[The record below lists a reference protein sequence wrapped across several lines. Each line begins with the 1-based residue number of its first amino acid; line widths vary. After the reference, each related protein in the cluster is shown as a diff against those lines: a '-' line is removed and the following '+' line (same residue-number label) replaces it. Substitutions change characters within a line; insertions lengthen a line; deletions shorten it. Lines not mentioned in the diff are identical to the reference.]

1 MVTFTMVTVDAESH
15 KKCSH
20 LTNAITTLSVTVV
33 LYTITMF
40 HESGYLLGNLADTA
54 F

>member
-20 LTNAITTLSVTVV
+20 LTNAITTLSVV
-33 LYTITMF
+33 LYNITIF